1 MKEVKRLFS
10 KFSMGLKSF
19 LKRFNNIIKPIY
31 KNLNSGFKKLGYR
44 YKKANLKNK
53 YVEPIVV
60 IMTSCLFVLAM
71 ILSIKSFTTVEEI
84 NITKNPAEQLYY
96 QNKYDEAIEEYKNMQ
111 IADEWPEWT
120 VKIADIYSLKGETDK
135 SNTLLNEVIVK
146 RDKIVKEKGYDK
158 VMEKD
163 IELTNSMLFTFNL
176 NGQYEDSISFGEDYI
191 NEYGKN
197 KDILKTMFMSYIGD
211 NNIYKAE
218 KILEEYPLDETSAYD
233 ISVLA
238 NMNMLLGKWDNG
250 IELLEKAWN
259 LDKNELKIYYVIES
273 IYEFD
278 KTSLIEELETK
289 LKEVNEDSYKAF
301 LALAYAMEKKEAN
314 KSFDLIE
321 KLDKDGINNIGTDYI
336 NYIANK
342 NLNNKEEAIK
352 NLDDAIDKA
361 KDINKE
367 SYTTYYLSSLREI
380 NNGKYDEALVYA
392 NKSINSNSKYAE
404 IYGILIPEILK
415 NKNNFNP
422 IEVYYREALKKDPF
436 NYKIIVSLADY
447 YTTYVSNS
455 EKAMYYYNLA
465 LSFKDDNEIIY
476 DKIVDIYIKDNK
488 VDEAIEVLEKAI
500 NINED
505 NQVYYRTLGALYLE
519 KGMYTEG
526 IEITRKAYSM
536 DEKDSVSLNNAGWYY
551 IVVENDI
558 PRGYDNIKAAYTDMP
573 AALDEEIKGKIIENY
588 NKAKEIYEEF
598 LKDSDKEFNKKG
610 IKLIY

>member
-1 MKEVKRLFS
+1 MKEVKGLFS
-10 KFSMGLKSF
+10 KFNMGLKSF
-19 LKRFNNIIKPIY
+19 LKRFNNILKPIY
-31 KNLNSGFKKLGYR
+31 KSLKSGFKKLGDR

-60 IMTSCLFVLAM
+60 IMTSCIFVLAM

-120 VKIADIYSLKGETDK
+120 VKIADIYSLKGEIDK

-197 KDILKTMFMSYIGD
+197 KDILKTMFMSYIAD
-211 NNIYKAE
+211 KNIYKAE
-218 KILEEYPLDETSAYD
+218 KLLEEYPVDEKSAYD
-233 ISVLA
+233 ISILA

-250 IELLEKAWN
+250 IELLKKAWN
-259 LDKNELKIYYVIES
+259 LDKDELKIYYVIES
-273 IYEFD
+273 VYEFD
-278 KTSLIEELETK
+278 KASLIKELETK
-289 LKEVNEDSYKAF
+289 SKEVSEDSYKAF
-301 LALAYAMEKKEAN
+301 LSLAYAMEKTEAN
-314 KSFDLIE
+314 KAFDLIE
-321 KLDKDGINNIGTDYI
+321 ELNKNGINNIGTDYI
-336 NYIANK
+336 KYIANK
-342 NLNNKEEAIK
+342 NLNNKEEA
-352 NLDDAIDKA
+352 NEDLDNAIDKA

-367 SYTTYYLSSLREI
+367 SYTTYYLSSLRAI

-392 NKSINSNSKYAE
+392 NKSINTNNKYAE
-404 IYGILIPEILK
+404 SYGILIPEILK

-422 IEVYYREALKKDPF
+422 IEVYYREALKREPF
-436 NYKIIVSLADY
+436 NYGIIVNLADY
-447 YTTYVSNS
+447 YTTYVSNN
-455 EKAMYYYNLA
+455 EKAIYYYNLG
-465 LSFKDDNEIIY
+465 LIFKDDNEKLY
-476 DKIVDIYIKDNK
+476 DKMVDIYIKDNK
-488 VDEAIEVLEKAI
+488 VDEAIELLEKAI

-505 NQVYYRTLGALYLE
+505 NQVYYRTLGGLYLE
-519 KGMYTEG
+519 NGMYNEG

-558 PRGYDNIKAAYTDMP
+558 PRGYENIKAAYTDMT
-573 AALDEEIKGKIIENY
+573 ASLDEEIKGKIIENY
-588 NKAKEIYEEF
+588 NNAKEIYEEF
-598 LKDSDKEFNKKG
+598 LKDSDKDFNKKG